1 MITDTYDKYGVN
13 TRNSFNTPP
22 KTMNKPDIID
32 HDINNPIEPRPY
44 DSFFGIESLEAWIY
58 DTGNYAT
65 IAEARQHGAVHRTGL
80 MDMGYSAILDG
91 MGAVQAALNCVG
103 ANIEDLGCEIIV
115 NRYRRFTDIRL
126 SQIDE
131 ALSSLI
137 KPYLPRS

>member
-1 MITDTYDKYGVN
+1 
-13 TRNSFNTPP
+13 
-22 KTMNKPDIID
+22 MNKPDIIDHDINNPIEPRD

-65 IAEARQHGAVHRTGL
+65 IAEARHNGAVHRTGL

-91 MGAVQAALNCVG
+91 MGAVRAALECVG
-103 ANIEDLGCEIIV
+103 ANIEELGCEVVV
-115 NRYRRFTDIRL
+115 NRYRRFPDIRL

-137 KPYLPRS
+137 KPNQFNS